1 MTSHRIDMRLTG
13 TQEDLE
19 VWLKLVRKMAEHKVV
34 DIIQESRLYPNR
46 NSQLCR
52 IYLQLN
58 VRYFPDQ
65 QVEQVRGC
73 LED

>member
-1 MTSHRIDMRLTG
+1 MTSHRVDMRLTG

-19 VWLKLVRKMAEHKVV
+19 VWLKLVQKMADHKVI
-34 DIIQESRLYPNR
+34 DIIQESKLYPNR

-52 IYLQLN
+52 MYLQLN
-58 VRYFPDQ
+58 VRYFPGE
-65 QVEQVRGC
+65 QVEQIHEC